1 MSIHSEILDIVAFV
15 LHGLCVD
22 EAKTTQPQKTAKHDS
37 S

>member
-1 MSIHSEILDIVAFV
+1 MSIHSKILDIVAYV

-22 EAKTTQPQKTAKHDS
+22 EAKTTQPQETAKYDS